1 MAEKF
6 FYGSSESPIRVT
18 ATRLV
23 MGDKTFA
30 MKHIVSVRMDKRLSR
45 LLKAS
50 GWSVFLSV
58 LFFIWAGETQVP
70 IGVTFASYGLLGLSG
85 YWVYR
90 IFSKPYHQVWITT
103 SNGHSHLLAEH
114 KSFEGMNA
122 FKQAVDDAM
131 TYHRRT

>member
-1 MAEKF
+1 VSEKYF
-6 FYGSSESPIRVT
+6 LGSADALIQVT

-50 GWSVFLSV
+50 GWSVFLSI
-58 LFFIWAGETQVP
+58 LFFIWVP
-70 IGVTFASYGLLGLSG
+70 ESGVPVGVTLTSYALLGLSG

-114 KSFEGMNA
+114 KSLEGMSA
-122 FKQAVDDAM
+122 FKQAIDDAM
-131 TYHRRT
+131 TYHRRA